1 MAFGNSNLTAGILVG
16 KSFGAALLFG
26 TSRKEEEA
34 HLFGTL
40 TMDQTSPH
48 KLVFGGSIVLY
59 REHMKNVLHDY
70 PINIHYDC
78 TGPET

>member
-1 MAFGNSNLTAGILVG
+1 ME

-40 TMDQTSPH
+40 TLDQTSPH
-48 KLVFGGSIVLY
+48 KLVFVGSIILY
-59 REHMKNVLHDY
+59 REHMKNVLHSY
-70 PINIHYDC
+70 LVYIQYDC
-78 TGPET
+78 TRPET